1 MKARPA
7 IKLFVYTLLVILS
20 LTAVGLAMIS
30 PSQFTNLKLVYGGF

>member
-1 MKARPA
+1 MKPGPP

-20 LTAVGLAMIS
+20 LAAVGLTLIS